1 VVSWKNKLYSDEK
14 KIDKLITECKD
25 YNIFPIFLSHKKKL
39 GVSRATVRRRREKAI
54 KQLKKIIQEGF

>member
-1 VVSWKNKLYSDEK
+1 M
-14 KIDKLITECKD
+14 
-25 YNIFPIFLSHKKKL
+25 FLSHKKKL